1 MSCLLSPPSTLNTD
15 TLNTHCSMEDADDTF
30 YSIKDI
36 KQINDEE
43 FEAVF
48 EFDSN
53 GSIHYLDKQR
63 RHLEAESAIE

>member
-1 MSCLLSPPSTLNTD
+1 
-15 TLNTHCSMEDADDTF
+15 MEDAEDTF

-48 EFDSN
+48 EFDSDE
-53 GSIHYLDKQR
+53 G
-63 RHLEAESAIE
+63 EAIGLR

>member
-1 MSCLLSPPSTLNTD
+1 
-15 TLNTHCSMEDADDTF
+15 MEDAEDTF

-53 GSIHYLDKQR
+53 EG
-63 RHLEAESAIE
+63 EAIGLRWPLNCDWDVW